1 MARQSTCM
9 IWKKWRIFIHKKQI
23 KNLILR
29 IDNEGNFKLSMPHFY
44 PLERLEEFL
53 IKNEKW
59 LQNAYKNYQKN
70 LKKEDEVEFLG
81 KKYKLILEPNLS
93 KAQLFKNEIKT
104 PNLEHLQIFIRKNA
118 KIIFNFY
125 LKKWQRKTRL
135 YPSKIRLKMMQTRW
149 GSCNHKK
156 AYINLNLK
164 LMEKPLKAIEYVILH
179 ELTHLKFPHHGKE
192 FYAFLLE
199 NMQDFRQRENIYF
212 NKTPLK

>member
-1 MARQSTCM
+1 MARQSTCI

-44 PLERLEEFL
+44 PLEKLEEFL

-179 ELTHLKFPHHGKE
+179 ELTHLKPSS
-192 FYAFLLE
+192 
-199 NMQDFRQRENIYF
+199 RQRILRF
-212 NKTPLK
+212 FT

>member
-1 MARQSTCM
+1 MARQSTCL
-9 IWKKWRIFIHKKQI
+9 IWKKWQIFIHKKQI

-29 IDNEGNFKLSMPHFY
+29 IDNEGNFKLSVPHFY

-59 LQNAYKNYQKN
+59 LQNAYEIYQKN
-70 LKKEDEVEFLG
+70 LKKQDEFIFLG
-81 KKYKLILEPNLS
+81 RKFKVILEPNLS
-93 KAQLFKNEIKT
+93 KARLLKDEIKT

-118 KIIFNFY
+118 RIIFHHY
-125 LKKWQRKTRL
+125 LKKWQRKTGL
-135 YPSKIRLKMMQTRW
+135 YTKRISLKTMQTRW

-179 ELTHLKFPHHGKE
+179 EIAHLKFPHHGKE
-192 FYAFLLE
+192 FYAFLFE
-199 NMQDFRQRENIYF
+199 NMQDFREREKAYF
-212 NKTPLK
+212 KTPFK